1 MTGIGPKQTLPCG
14 SRRTDGDGLMS
25 SRDRPSSPAPGLL
38 IALTGEPGSG
48 KTHVLAELAAR
59 QRARGSRTDG
69 FLAAAGERRTPD
81 EGASEYQLRML
92 ASGETLPWAVR
103 DETLSP
109 PYRFNE
115 ITFYRLQDWANRLPP
130 ATPLVILDEF
140 AKFEARGEGL
150 YPVWP
155 VICAQRPRIVVM
167 AVRAGLAGAIEEKLG
182 RRFDV
187 TIDAEAPG
195 ALQQLE
201 QICDDFG
208 EWTRIGLFG
217 GASGVIEAGLG
228 SALHAAKI
236 PFRSTFLSSL
246 QGAMMVFAGFG
257 LTQPGRVMWVSFI
270 SSGLK
275 ALSPAGTRLR
285 PMLAIFMQGL
295 LFGSTV
301 QVLGWNVLAIGL
313 GGFLIGLWASLQGFF
328 LEYLMLGD
336 DLIRA
341 YDSMVL
347 WLARAWHVPAPGLPW
362 LVGGW
367 AVVHGLVCAT
377 VGLIAWRLQQPPA
390 ALRRILEQEA
400 AGATPLTPA
409 APLSRWMRLLEFTR
423 WKFWLPLVIVAAI
436 LLAGGSSWEKVA
448 WLSLR
453 FVAVGLVFMAFVSLV
468 RPARWAHALRKYGW
482 WGPALAFSDA
492 FGRRELPGDP
502 AESAD
507 RPSSR

>member
-367 AVVHGLVCAT
+367 AVVHG
-377 VGLIAWRLQQPPA
+377 A

-453 FVAVGLVFMAFVSLV
+453 FVAVGLVFMALVSLV

-507 RPSSR
+507 RRSSH